1 MSLDLDLTFP
11 IRDVP
16 SANLMRLKATCLWN
30 AGIIDD
36 GERELVQQRA
46 ERFLRRAKA
55 NAALWAISLAPQSPL
70 SFTPRRLTAATGGH
84 KSLCPRALPAGFIAP
99 CLPSPVPQP
108 PSGELWLHEIKHD
121 GFRVIARKNGA
132 RVKLY
137 SRPGNDLTKRFPLIV
152 DALASLASSTGR
164 PSRAGRTALLTFIL
178 SVTGAMMRRVHVG
191 VRPD

>member
-55 NAALWAISLAPQSPL
+55 NAVLWPS
-70 SFTPRRLTAATGGH
+70 
-84 KSLCPRALPAGFIAP
+84 ALP
-99 CLPSPVPQP
+99 C
-108 PSGELWLHEIKHD
+108 H
-121 GFRVIARKNGA
+121 N
-132 RVKLY
+132 
-137 SRPGNDLTKRFPLIV
+137 
-152 DALASLASSTGR
+152 
-164 PSRAGRTALLTFIL
+164 RTHAAQQNIIT
-178 SVTGAMMRRVHVG
+178 R
-191 VRPD
+191 